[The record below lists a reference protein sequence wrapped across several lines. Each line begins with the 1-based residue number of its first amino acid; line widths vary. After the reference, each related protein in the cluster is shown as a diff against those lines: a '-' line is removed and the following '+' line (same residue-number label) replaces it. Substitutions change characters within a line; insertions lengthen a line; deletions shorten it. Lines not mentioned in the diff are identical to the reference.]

1 MLPWIAGAWLSGLFI
16 GAQWQADA
24 GPMLAGLALLA
35 ALSIV
40 LHGGQLGARLWVAP
54 LLLLALLCGLGV
66 SQAAP
71 SRCDVRGAA
80 SLTARVESVRHGIGD
95 ARVRLRTIGGRLSD
109 SRQKIPA
116 GVLVE
121 TRMPS
126 RRAPPRGSLARLR
139 VELRPRTELHN
150 PSPHP
155 DLSRGKPGACWARWD
170 AQTPLVIADV
180 SPLGHAIHEA
190 GTELRS
196 HMDATL
202 PQDAAGVAR
211 ALVLGDGAAL
221 EYEQR
226 RTIAAVGLAHLFA
239 VSGLHVALV
248 SGTLVRAL
256 SWMLRGWAIGFDARR
271 LAAALGIPLTLLH
284 ALFAGGSPS
293 AWRAAITA
301 ALGWTMVMMGRRPSS
316 AAATAAAA
324 LILSVPDPAMALRPA
339 FLLSIVA
346 TSAILST
353 PPGSRRVRWAR
364 LRASATISART
375 LIATTPMVWWWFG
388 GVPLI
393 GWLTN
398 VLVLPF
404 GSWVVVPLAHLFAL
418 TVWLPD
424 GAGWAAA
431 ALTSAVNLLLSIC
444 DVFAPLALTRRLP
457 PLDVPQGLV
466 VVSACV
472 LLLVLRGWRRRIQVV
487 VVAAVLWLGADR
499 ALVAREQPRDGL
511 RVTFVDVGQGDAT
524 LIDLPDGRVA
534 LVDTGQGGR
543 HPATRELRSLLAAR
557 RRSRLHL
564 VVITHGHPD
573 HYGGLAALLDEMEVE
588 ELWLN
593 GQLLVE
599 ERDGAMNRLVSS
611 ALSRGTRVRFPPELC
626 EQPHRFGSA
635 RLDVLWPCP
644 RYDPELELND
654 NSLAIRVTLG
664 RRSFLLTGDL
674 EAESERRLLD
684 ANRIQAADVLKVAH
698 HGSKTSSS
706 PSFLQAARPSI
717 AVMSSG
723 ASNRYGHP
731 SPVVVA
737 RLRAAGAQ
745 VLRTDVHGGVIIRT
759 DGERL
764 ELVR

>member
-16 GAQWQADA
+16 GAQWQSET
-24 GPMLAGLALLA
+24 GPMLAGVALLA

-40 LHGGQLGARLWVAP
+40 LHGKELGARLWVAP
-54 LLLLALLCGLGV
+54 LSLLALLCGLGV
-66 SQAAP
+66 SQPAP
-71 SRCDVRGAA
+71 SRCDARGAA

-95 ARVRLRTIGGRLSD
+95 ARVRLRTVEGRLSA
-109 SRQKIPA
+109 SRRKVPA
-116 GVLVE
+116 GLLVE

-126 RRAPPRGSLARLR
+126 RRAPPWGSLVRLR
-139 VELRPRTELHN
+139 AELRPRTELHN
-150 PSPHP
+150 PSPHRE
-155 DLSRGKPGACWARWD
+155 LSRGKPGACWARWD
-170 AQTPLVIADV
+170 AQTPLAIADV
-180 SPLGHAIHEA
+180 SPLGRTIHEA
-190 GTELRS
+190 RTKLRE
-196 HMDATL
+196 HMDANL

-256 SWMLRGWAIGFDARR
+256 SWMLRGWAIGFDTRR

-301 ALGWTMVMMGRRPSS
+301 ALGWTMVMVGRRPSS

-346 TSAILST
+346 TSAILSA
-353 PPGSRRVRWAR
+353 PPISRPVRWAR
-364 LRASATISART
+364 LRASAAISART

-398 VLVLPF
+398 ILVLPF

-424 GAGWAAA
+424 TTRWGAA
-431 ALTSAVNLLLSIC
+431 ALTSAVNWLLSIC

-466 VVSACV
+466 VVFACV

-487 VVAAVLWLGADR
+487 AFAAVLWLGADR

-524 LIDLPDGRVA
+524 LIDFPDGRVA

-557 RRSRLHL
+557 RRNRLDL

-573 HYGGLAALLDEMEVE
+573 HYGGLATLLDEMRVD

-599 ERDGAMNRLVSS
+599 ERDGTMNHLVSS

-626 EQPHRFGSA
+626 EQPHRFGDA
-635 RLDVLWPCP
+635 RVDLLWPCP
-644 RYDPELELND
+644 RYDPELDLND
-654 NSLAIRVTLG
+654 NSLTIRVTFG
-664 RRSFLLTGDL
+664 SRSFLLTGDL
-674 EAESERRLLD
+674 EAESERRLID

-698 HGSKTSSS
+698 HGSKTSTS
-706 PSFLQAARPSI
+706 PSFLQAVRPSI

-731 SPVVVA
+731 SPAVVA
-737 RLRAAGAQ
+737 RLQAAGAR
-745 VLRTDVHGGVIIRT
+745 VVRTDVHGGVIIRT

-764 ELVR
+764 EVVR